1 MKRILH
7 LLAIAFISLALI
19 VPPVDAQNRTTGNRG
34 HNSSQQTHRPENRPA
49 NRPQSKPQNR
59 PQRPGNN
66 GNHNRPENRPQNRPD
81 NRPPRPG
88 NNGNHNRP
96 QDRPHNRPVQNRPN
110 NNWHFGRPQ
119 QPRPPRP
126 PRPGIGHVP
135 PGHVRPP
142 MMRPPM
148 RPHRPR
154 PSHWSRP
161 VPPPSWRPRPH
172 APSFAAILGITFGTA
187 LNLSLDYLINH
198 GYTVDGYGNNVV
210 YLRDINQFNY
220 YWPDATLYYGNGGLS
235 RSEFLYSTSYPDMMR
250 YNALYNSFTGTYGV
264 PVNYTNSGASLS
276 ATWFAPNRGYITLQ
290 YNPQYS
296 LGGQVRYFTTLTFG
310 L

>member
-7 LLAIAFISLALI
+7 LLAIAFVSLALI

-34 HNSSQQTHRPENRPA
+34 NHSSQQTNRPENRPG
-49 NRPQSKPQNR
+49 NRPQNKPQNR

-66 GNHNRPENRPQNRPD
+66 GSHNRPENKPQNRPQ
-81 NRPPRPG
+81 RPG
-88 NNGNHNRP
+88 NNGSHNRP
-96 QDRPHNRPVQNRPN
+96 QDRPHNRPTQNRPN
-110 NNWHFGRPQ
+110 NNWHYGRPQ

-126 PRPGIGHVP
+126 GIGHLP
-135 PGHVRPP
+135 PGHARPP
-142 MMRPPM
+142 MMHPPM

-154 PSHWSRP
+154 PSRWSRP

-172 APSFAAILGITFGTA
+172 TPSFAAILGITFGTA

-220 YWPDATLYYGNGGLS
+220 YWPDATLYYGNGGLA

-250 YNALYNSFTGTYGV
+250 YNSLYNSFTGTYGS
-264 PVNYTNSGASLS
+264 PVNYSNSGASLS

-296 LGGQVRYFTTLTFG
+296 LGGQVRYFTSLTFG

>member
-7 LLAIAFISLALI
+7 LLAIAFVSLALI

-34 HNSSQQTHRPENRPA
+34 NHSSQQTNRPENRPG
-49 NRPQSKPQNR
+49 NRPQNKPQNR

-66 GNHNRPENRPQNRPD
+66 GSHNRPENKPQNRPQ
-81 NRPPRPG
+81 RPG
-88 NNGNHNRP
+88 NNGSHNRP
-96 QDRPHNRPVQNRPN
+96 QDRPHNRPTQNRPN
-110 NNWHFGRPQ
+110 NNWHYGRPQ

-126 PRPGIGHVP
+126 GIGHLP
-135 PGHVRPP
+135 PGHARPP
-142 MMRPPM
+142 MMHPPM

-154 PSHWSRP
+154 PSRWSRP

-220 YWPDATLYYGNGGLS
+220 YWPDATLYYGNGGLA

-250 YNALYNSFTGTYGV
+250 YNSLYNSFTGTYGS
-264 PVNYTNSGASLS
+264 PVNYSNSGASLS

>member
-1 MKRILH
+1 M
-7 LLAIAFISLALI
+7 AIAFVSLALI

-34 HNSSQQTHRPENRPA
+34 NHSSQQTNRPENRPG
-49 NRPQSKPQNR
+49 NRPQNKPQNR

-66 GNHNRPENRPQNRPD
+66 GS
-81 NRPPRPG
+81 
-88 NNGNHNRP
+88 HNRP
-96 QDRPHNRPVQNRPN
+96 QDRPHNRPTQNRPN
-110 NNWHFGRPQ
+110 NNWHYGRPQ

-126 PRPGIGHVP
+126 GIGHLP
-135 PGHVRPP
+135 PGHARPP
-142 MMRPPM
+142 MMHPPM

-154 PSHWSRP
+154 PSRWSRP

-220 YWPDATLYYGNGGLS
+220 YWPDATLYYGNGGLA

-250 YNALYNSFTGTYGV
+250 YNSLYNSFTGTYGS
-264 PVNYTNSGASLS
+264 PVNY
-276 ATWFAPNRGYITLQ
+276 
-290 YNPQYS
+290 
-296 LGGQVRYFTTLTFG
+296 
-310 L
+310 

>member
-7 LLAIAFISLALI
+7 LLAIAFVSLALI

-34 HNSSQQTHRPENRPA
+34 NHSSQQTNRPENRPG
-49 NRPQSKPQNR
+49 NRPQNKPQNR

-66 GNHNRPENRPQNRPD
+66 GSHNRPENKPQNRPQ
-81 NRPPRPG
+81 RPG
-88 NNGNHNRP
+88 NNGSHNRP
-96 QDRPHNRPVQNRPN
+96 QDRPHNRPTQNRPN
-110 NNWHFGRPQ
+110 NNWHYGRPQ

-126 PRPGIGHVP
+126 GIGHLP
-135 PGHVRPP
+135 PGHARPP
-142 MMRPPM
+142 MMHPPM

-154 PSHWSRP
+154 PSRWSRP
-161 VPPPSWRPRPH
+161 VPPPPWRPRPH

-220 YWPDATLYYGNGGLS
+220 YWPDATLYYGNGGLA

-250 YNALYNSFTGTYGV
+250 YNSLYNSFTGTYGS
-264 PVNYTNSGASLS
+264 PVNYSNSGASLS

-296 LGGQVRYFTTLTFG
+296 LGGQVRYFTSLTFG

>member
-1 MKRILH
+1 M
-7 LLAIAFISLALI
+7 AIAFISLALI

-59 PQRPGNN
+59 PQRPG
-66 GNHNRPENRPQNRPD
+66 
-81 NRPPRPG
+81 
-88 NNGNHNRP
+88 
-96 QDRPHNRPVQNRPN
+96 
-110 NNWHFGRPQ
+110 
-119 QPRPPRP
+119 
-126 PRPGIGHVP
+126 IGHVP

-161 VPPPSWRPRPH
+161 VPPPSWRPRPY